1 MILRSIGGFLFS
13 RAMGW
18 RIEGSFPDIPKMV
31 VIVAPHTSNWDFF
44 GGFFAYLQL
53 DLDATWFGKH
63 TLFKWPFGAFFRHFG
78 GIPIKRGRSA
88 SVVDLYVEEFE
99 RRDRMVLAIAPE
111 GTRKKVRSWKS
122 GFYRIAVGAKVPIV
136 PVAIDYGRKV
146 LRIDVPFEPTGSFDD
161 DLPLIKARYAGVVA
175 RHPDQF

>member
-1 MILRSIGGFLFS
+1 
-13 RAMGW
+13 MGW
-18 RIEGSFPDIPKMV
+18 RLEGNFPDIPKMV
-31 VIVAPHTSNWDFF
+31 VIVAPHTSNWDFV
-44 GGFFAYLQL
+44 GGFFAYLAL

-88 SVVDLYVEEFE
+88 SVVELYVEEFE
-99 RRDRMVLAIAPE
+99 RRERMVLAIAPE

-146 LRIDVPFEPTGSFDD
+146 LKIDAPFEPTGSFDD
-161 DLPLIKARYAGVVA
+161 DLPAIRARYAGVVA